1 MVAARAKTRAPKTVS
16 GLAGLRRGMLEFA
29 LLRLIGVERVY
40 VGDILQ
46 RLSATAFA
54 TQSGTLY
61 PVLGKLRRENLL
73 EHEWRESRAGP
84 PRKYYALTKAGAQRL
99 ELLEGHWAQIIAE
112 MDKLAG

>member
-1 MVAARAKTRAPKTVS
+1 MVAARDKKLGARAGS
-16 GLAGLRRGMLEFA
+16 GLNGLRRGMLEFA
-29 LLRLIGVERVY
+29 LLRLIGAERVY

-61 PVLGKLRRENLL
+61 PVLGKMRRENLL

-99 ELLEGHWAQIIAE
+99 ELLESQWTLIIAE
-112 MDKLAG
+112 LDKLAG